1 MKPLS
6 PSAYHQLVEN
16 YKAQREQE
24 ILSESATTTETNTNT
39 VYETYNEKNT
49 QFMNQQKRADKRD
62 DILETFLFEGLYMTL
77 DKSIAGHSHV
87 YMKPL
92 MRALVKGYINESG
105 GAYQLL
111 EKMRTKTLFLSEM
124 NRIVNKYANQAITE
138 ADLNNEVEDCIS
150 DEIKQSFYDELN
162 TTEIEDVTKEIRA
175 RVSDSVSQ
183 FIADNTEKKHEI
195 EQIIVDNNK
204 AKEELTQNLMNDE
217 DAPVDEIKESY
228 DSTTNRKISSIKN
241 KKRTIL
247 AHFVEGV
254 CKSTMRNQKLFNE
267 SSTDGK
273 LDMDKV
279 MDKAGTMY
287 TFLEMLNTT
296 KLEEVNTEYLKKVI
310 EDM

>member
-6 PSAYHQLVEN
+6 PSAYHQLIEN

-24 ILSESATTTETNTNT
+24 ILSESTVTESSNT
-39 VYETYNEKNT
+39 VYETYNEKNS
-49 QFMNQQKRADKRD
+49 QYMNQQKRADKRD
-62 DILETFLFEGLYMTL
+62 NILETFLFEALYETF
-77 DKSIAGHSHV
+77 DRSIAGHSHV

-92 MRALVKGYINESG
+92 MRALVKSYITESG
-105 GAYQLL
+105 GAYKLL

-162 TTEIEDVTKEIRA
+162 TTEIEDVTKEIRT

-195 EQIIVDNNK
+195 ERIIDDNVK
-204 AKEELTQNLMNDE
+204 AKEELTQSLAGDE

-228 DSTTNRKISSIKN
+228 DSTTNRKISAIKN
-241 KKRTIL
+241 KKRSIL
-247 AHFVEGV
+247 AYFVEGV

-296 KLEEVNTEYLKKVI
+296 KLEEVNTDYLKKVI
-310 EDM
+310 EEM

>member
-6 PSAYHQLVEN
+6 PSAYHQLIEN

-24 ILSESATTTETNTNT
+24 ILSESTVTESNNS
-39 VYETYNEKNT
+39 VYETYNEKNS
-49 QFMNQQKRADKRD
+49 QYMNQQMRAGKRD
-62 DILETFLFEGLYMTL
+62 NILETFLFEALYETF
-77 DKSIAGHSHV
+77 DRSIAGHSHV

-92 MRALVKGYINESG
+92 MRALVKNYISESG
-105 GAYQLL
+105 GAYKLL

-138 ADLNNEVEDCIS
+138 ADLNDSIGDCIS

-162 TTEIEDVTKEIRA
+162 TTEIEDVSKEIRT

-195 EQIIVDNNK
+195 ERIIDDNVK
-204 AKEELTQNLMNDE
+204 AKEELAQNLAGDE
-217 DAPVDEIKESY
+217 DANVDEIKESY
-228 DSTTNRKISSIKN
+228 DSTANRKISAIKN
-241 KKRTIL
+241 KKRSIL
-247 AHFVEGV
+247 AYFVEGV

-267 SSTDGK
+267 SSTNGK

-279 MDKAGTMY
+279 IDKAGTMY

-296 KLEEVNTEYLKKVI
+296 KLEEVNNEYLKKVI

>member
-6 PSAYHQLVEN
+6 PSAYHQLIEN

-24 ILSESATTTETNTNT
+24 ILSESTVTESSNT
-39 VYETYNEKNT
+39 VYETYNEKNS
-49 QFMNQQKRADKRD
+49 QYMNQQKRADKRD
-62 DILETFLFEGLYMTL
+62 NILETFLFEALYETF
-77 DKSIAGHSHV
+77 DRSIAGHSHV

-92 MRALVKGYINESG
+92 MRALVKSYIAESG
-105 GAYQLL
+105 GAYNLL

-162 TTEIEDVTKEIRA
+162 TTEIEDVTKEIRT

-195 EQIIVDNNK
+195 ERIIDDNVK
-204 AKEELTQNLMNDE
+204 AKEELTQSLAGDE
-217 DAPVDEIKESY
+217 EAPVDEIKESY
-228 DSTTNRKISSIKN
+228 DSTTNRKISAIKN
-241 KKRTIL
+241 KKRSIL
-247 AHFVEGV
+247 AYFVEGV

-296 KLEEVNTEYLKKVI
+296 KLEEVNSDYLKKVI
-310 EDM
+310 EEM